1 MTAPSGRL
9 ARVTNE
15 LPAITVVAAG
25 FVGIVYA
32 AAFHHWRRGLYVV
45 ALALL
50 LGAILRL
57 TLPTRRIGSLAV
69 RSRAVDVLTLTV
81 FAAGVAFL
89 AGAVPA

>member
-1 MTAPSGRL
+1 MTPPSSRL

-15 LPAITVVAAG
+15 LPAISVVTAG
-25 FVGIVYA
+25 LAGVVYA
-32 AAFHHWRRGLYVV
+32 AALHHWRRGLYVV

-50 LGAILRL
+50 LGAVLRL

-69 RSRAVDVLTLTV
+69 RSRAIDVLTLTV
-81 FAAGVAFL
+81 LAAGVAFL